1 MPLRSPVVVENLVKR
16 FGDFTAVAGI
26 SFEVRPGELFGLLGP
41 NGAGKTTTLKI
52 LSGLLKPTAG
62 RAWVAGYE
70 VTRHP
75 HQVKTRI
82 GYMSQRF
89 SLYRELT
96 VLENLE
102 FFRRVQGVDRNRLQ
116 QVIRQAR
123 LEPVLQVRV
132 DRLSTGLRQKL
143 ALWCAFLH
151 EPAVVFLDEPT
162 AGADPFQRSEFW
174 QTLRRQGIS
183 AIVTTH
189 FMDEAEALD
198 RLALM
203 HRGRIL
209 AQGTP
214 QELKQAFRKRW
225 QLFAVEG
232 PALRKVREALAQRPE
247 VASVTPYGSKLHV
260 RLPRDAPFPTLP
272 ELRGARWYPIQ
283 PTLEHVFFA
292 LVETPA

>member
-1 MPLRSPVVVENLVKR
+1 MPLPSPVIVENLVKR
-16 FGDFTAVAGI
+16 FGTFTAVAGI

-62 RAWVAGYE
+62 RAIVAGFE
-70 VTRHP
+70 VQRFP
-75 HQVKTRI
+75 RQVKARI
-82 GYMSQRF
+82 GYMSQKF

-102 FFRRVQGVDRNRLQ
+102 FFRRVQGVSRDRLQ
-116 QVIRQAR
+116 QVIQQAGFSS
-123 LEPVLQVRV
+123 VLNQRV
-132 DRLSTGLRQKL
+132 DHLPTGLRQKL

-151 EPAVVFLDEPT
+151 QPAVVFLDEPT

-174 QTLRRQGIS
+174 QTLKRQGVS

-203 HRGRIL
+203 HEGRIL
-209 AQGTP
+209 DQGTP
-214 QELKQAFRKRW
+214 TELKQRFQERW
-225 QLFAVEG
+225 QLFALQG
-232 PALRKVREALAQRPE
+232 PRLQYARQLLARRPE
-247 VASVTPYGSKLHV
+247 VASVTPYGSTLHV
-260 RLPRDAPFPTLP
+260 RLPRGTPVPVLP
-272 ELRGARWYPIQ
+272 ELRDFQWTPIR

-292 LVETPA
+292 LVETPS

>member
-1 MPLRSPVVVENLVKR
+1 V
-16 FGDFTAVAGI
+16 
-26 SFEVRPGELFGLLGP
+26 
-41 NGAGKTTTLKI
+41 
-52 LSGLLKPTAG
+52 
-62 RAWVAGYE
+62 E
-70 VTRHP
+70 VTQNP
-75 HQVKTRI
+75 QAVKARI

-102 FFRRVQGVDRNRLQ
+102 FFRRVLGADQHRLH
-116 QVIRQAR
+116 QVIRQAG
-123 LEPVLQVRV
+123 LEPVLNTRV
-132 DRLSTGLRQKL
+132 DHLPTGLRQKL

-151 EPAVVFLDEPT
+151 QPSVVFLDEPT

-174 QTLRRQGIS
+174 QTLRSQQVS

-203 HRGRIL
+203 HQGRIL

-214 QELKQAFRKRW
+214 EELKQTFLQHW
-225 QLFAVEG
+225 QLFALQG
-232 PALRKVREALAQRPE
+232 PHLRQVRQRLATLPE
-247 VASVTPYGSKLHV
+247 VASVTPYGGVLHV
-260 RLPRDAPFPTLP
+260 RLPRGTPFPRFP
-272 ELRGARWYPIQ
+272 GDHQYRHWPIE

-292 LVETPA
+292 LVEASS